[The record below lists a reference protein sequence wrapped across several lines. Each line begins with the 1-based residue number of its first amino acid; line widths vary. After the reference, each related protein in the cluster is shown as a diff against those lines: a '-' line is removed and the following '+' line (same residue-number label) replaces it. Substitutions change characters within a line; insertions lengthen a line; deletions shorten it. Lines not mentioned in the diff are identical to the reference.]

1 MTSKCTMM
9 FLLMLTMQLDVG
21 VSLMPASSAVDA
33 AKSAARAQA
42 EEQAAQVT
50 TVNAS
55 EAAPDPNIIVIPLD
69 KQYVPVTKNNKT
81 VMYKTAHFGKIYV
94 GSPPQEFRVI
104 FDTGSGHF
112 FIPSTDCPA
121 NTCKKHRG
129 YDRQSSL
136 TAIDLD
142 HDGNVADPEKQ
153 RDKVEIEFGTGE
165 VAGEFVWDVTCLQ
178 DHRGEQNFTDSR
190 DCTMVRVIT
199 ATSMSEEPFQAFG
212 FDGVVGL
219 GLSDLAVHEDF
230 SFFGQVAKQHRLS
243 QARFGVFLSMDDE
256 VPSEIS
262 FGGHDVR
269 RVAHEPSWVE
279 LENPEYG
286 YWQVTLVKV
295 TVGGEP
301 FALCDGYCTAIV
313 DTGTSLLGVPKQE
326 LTNFHWLL
334 ARRVIDEPAEL
345 DCRNFPGPEIVFHFE
360 DGFNIS
366 VGPEDYSRP
375 AALKIKD
382 SNKNETQVICRS
394 SLLPVAMPGEEET
407 GRTWILGEP
416 VLKKYYTTYDWANQ
430 RVGFSLAVQPPKTD
444 SKRHIIH
451 GESTA
456 GSKVPEPSVVE
467 I

>member
-1 MTSKCTMM
+1 MIM
-9 FLLMLTMQLDVG
+9 LVLMMQLDAG
-21 VSLMPASSAVDA
+21 MSLMPASPAVEA
-33 AKSAARAQA
+33 IKSARAQS
-42 EEQAAQVT
+42 EEQAAT
-50 TVNAS
+50 MPTVNTS
-55 EAAPDPNIIVIPLD
+55 EATHDPSIIVIPLD

-94 GSPPQEFRVI
+94 GSPQPQEFNVI

-112 FIPSTDCPA
+112 FIPSSECPA

-129 YDRQSSL
+129 YDRGSSL

-142 HDGNVADPEKQ
+142 HDGYEADPESV

-165 VAGEFVWDVTCLQ
+165 VSGEFVWEVTCLQ
-178 DHRGEQNFTDSR
+178 DHRGEQNFIDSR
-190 DCTMVRVIT
+190 DCVMVRVIT
-199 ATSMSEEPFQAFG
+199 ATTMSEEPFQAFA

-219 GLSDLAVHEDF
+219 GLSELAVHPDF

-243 QARFGVFLSMDDE
+243 HSRFGVFLSMDDA

-269 RVAHEPSWVE
+269 RVAHEPRFVQV
-279 LENPEYG
+279 LHPENG
-286 YWQVTLVKV
+286 YWQVTLDKV
-295 TVGGEP
+295 TVGGER
-301 FALCDGYCTAIV
+301 FALCDGDCTAIV

-334 ARRVIDEPAEL
+334 ARRVLDQPAEL
-345 DCRNFPGPEIVFHFE
+345 DCRTFPGPEVVFHFE
-360 DGFNIS
+360 GGFNIT
-366 VGPEDYSRP
+366 VGAEDYSRP

-382 SNKNETQVICRS
+382 SSKNETQVICRS
-394 SLLPVAMPGEEET
+394 SLLPVDMPGEE
-407 GRTWILGEP
+407 GVGKTWILGEP
-416 VLKKYYTTYDWANQ
+416 VLKKYYTTYDWAEK
-430 RVGFSLAVQPPKTD
+430 RVGFSLAVQPPRTD

-451 GESTA
+451 GVSAA